1 MFISLKRIISSG
13 WENFTKQAG
22 LSLAACFI
30 LVLAVSLIAS
40 IFILKIITEDTIS
53 TLREKV
59 DISVYFKKDSPEE
72 SILTIRDEVSRI
84 SEVKSVDYI
93 SREQALKIF
102 TDKHKDNPLLM
113 DSLTEIGDN
122 PLLASLNIKAWQ
134 FSQYGRISDF
144 LAGLQSEDII
154 EKVDYYE
161 RRPLIEKMAEF
172 TLAVKIAGILASIIF
187 SIIAILIT
195 FNTIRLAIFGKKE
208 EIGIQ
213 RLVGASNWFIRGPFL
228 MQGAICGFFAA
239 LVSLGLFGLSFW
251 LLNPRAS
258 ALFSDLNLLDIFLS
272 NFWSLLLVQLG
283 SGILLGVVSSSLVVR
298 KYLKA

>member
-1 MFISLKRIISSG
+1 
-13 WENFTKQAG
+13 
-22 LSLAACFI
+22 
-30 LVLAVSLIAS
+30 
-40 IFILKIITEDTIS
+40 
-53 TLREKV
+53 
-59 DISVYFKKDSPEE
+59 
-72 SILTIRDEVSRI
+72 
-84 SEVKSVDYI
+84 
-93 SREQALKIF
+93 
-102 TDKHKDNPLLM
+102 
-113 DSLTEIGDN
+113 
-122 PLLASLNIKAWQ
+122 
-134 FSQYGRISDF
+134 

-251 LLNPRAS
+251 LLNPRVND
-258 ALFSDLNLLDIFLS
+258 LFSDLNLFDIFLS
-272 NFWSLLLVQLG
+272 NFWSLLLVQLV